1 MKGSELSWFHL
12 FLYCGLSAAAALAQP
27 TQQFH
32 SIFEFHC
39 WLSLLLLYSLKRR
52 RNKHSWI
59 KEIEWKRLVEVDGME
74 WLLGWKPITN
84 NPQPAQLSEGAA
96 EVNHSIHQPTQLIH
110 KSTNQQVN
118 WFDLF
123 IWLVDWIPFGEEKK
137 STLPFSL
144 IILWIEWWKG
154 ELTFL
159 PLITFFL
166 QQQSFNQINQ
176 SFQRWLNLMNGVV
189 VLFSSLSLFLLFFNE
204 WSQASNHSFKERR

>member
-1 MKGSELSWFHL
+1 MAGVCLFFFSSLSLINNQLFFLSIKEVDWMKGSELSWFHL

-123 IWLVDWIPFGEEKK
+123 IWLVDWIP
-137 STLPFSL
+137 L
-144 IILWIEWWKG
+144 IIITVIARHLILIWFDK
-154 ELTFL
+154 LTV
-159 PLITFFL
+159 II
-166 QQQSFNQINQ
+166 FNGINSSMNQQIN
-176 SFQRWLNLMNGVV
+176 
-189 VLFSSLSLFLLFFNE
+189 E
-204 WSQASNHSFKERR
+204 WN